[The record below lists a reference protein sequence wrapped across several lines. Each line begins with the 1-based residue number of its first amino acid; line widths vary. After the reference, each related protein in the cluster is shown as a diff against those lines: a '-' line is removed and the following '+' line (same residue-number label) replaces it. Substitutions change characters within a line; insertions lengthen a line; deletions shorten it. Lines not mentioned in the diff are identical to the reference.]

1 MESDGQLKG
10 NDMFSAFDEIDLEA
24 DEELEEDEIDDEK
37 YLEDGDDGMGELQ
50 KCMMDSEYVAEK
62 LSAIYC
68 IEEIAKYQNAQLI
81 EFYNELHDELQRLS
95 LFVHTSIRKES
106 YIALAALI
114 SYFHDYCICNLDKTD
129 PQLKQ
134 KMLASKF
141 QLCHL

>member
-10 NDMFSAFDEIDLEA
+10 SDMFSAFDEIDLEA
-24 DEELEEDEIDDEK
+24 DEDLEEEESDDEK
-37 YLEDGDDGMGELQ
+37 DLKDGDDDMGELQ

-81 EFYNELHDELQRLS
+81 DFYNELHDELHRLS
-95 LFVHTSIRKES
+95 LFVHINIRKES

-114 SYFHDYCICNLDKTD
+114 SYFHDYCICNLDKAD
-129 PQLKQ
+129 PQLKE

-141 QLCHL
+141 QLRHR